1 MVPSKDLQALKAEQ
15 RRLAQLVIQKEE
27 QKLDLP
33 NIRIITGIDVAYSGS
48 TGIAGAVTLEAHTN
62 NILEMK
68 TAIMEVYFPYIPT
81 FLSYRELPPLIR
93 VFKRLTQY
101 TDIFM
106 IDGHGIAHPRG
117 LGLASH
123 FGIEVN
129 QPTIGVAKKL
139 LVGEPEFCPE
149 CSGEWAKLIYQ
160 GKPIGAIL
168 RSRQNGKPIF
178 ISVGHLISLSK
189 AIEIVKLVLSPQQR
203 IPEPLR
209 LADHLTRRQK
219 REFELKKGNHKM
231 EGLLD
236 L

>member
-1 MVPSKDLQALKAEQ
+1 MVPLKNLRTLKAEQ

-27 QKLDLP
+27 QNLDFPKL
-33 NIRIITGIDVAYSGS
+33 RTITGLDVAYSET
-48 TGIAGAVTLEAHTN
+48 TGIAVAVTLETHTN
-62 NILEMK
+62 KIIEMK
-68 TAIMEVYFPYIPT
+68 TAIMEVNFPYIPS
-81 FLSYRELPPLIR
+81 FLSYRELPPLLK
-93 VFKRLTQY
+93 VFKKLTHLP
-101 TDIFM
+101 DVFM
-106 IDGHGIAHPRG
+106 LDGHGIAHPRG

-123 FGIEVN
+123 FGIEVG
-129 QPTIGVAKKL
+129 QPSIGVAKNL
-139 LVGEPEFCPE
+139 LVGEPEFWPE

-168 RSRQNGKPIF
+168 RPRKNGKPIF

-189 AIEIVKLVLSPQQR
+189 AIEIVKLVLSPQKR

-209 LADHLTRRQK
+209 LADQLTRRQK
-219 REFELKKGNHKM
+219 REFELKKDNHKM